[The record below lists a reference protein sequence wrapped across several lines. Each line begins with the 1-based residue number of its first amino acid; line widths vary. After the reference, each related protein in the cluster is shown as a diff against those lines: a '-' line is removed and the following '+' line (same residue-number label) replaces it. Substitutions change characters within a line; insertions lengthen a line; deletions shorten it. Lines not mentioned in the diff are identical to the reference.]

1 MFNIKY
7 IDVEYT
13 HVKGDLFIMCIPDQP
28 SFVCMYLTKIQEKL
42 DVQKKKK
49 QGYVLRVK
57 KKPI

>member
-1 MFNIKY
+1 
-7 IDVEYT
+7 
-13 HVKGDLFIMCIPDQP
+13 MCIPDQP
-28 SFVCMYLTKIQEKL
+28 SFVWMYLTKIQEKL